1 MIKTYIYE
9 HWESDSDSV
18 MSIAITRK
26 VMSYISPLQVSYFR
40 RQMDLRRSKENIEHV
55 KVKYPLHEQV
65 KKYIGDNW
73 LNMSD
78 AIMARNL
85 SEIIG
90 AHIMRSQITVYRRRL
105 GLNRDID
112 NIKSVGKIRTYAR

>member
-1 MIKTYIYE
+1 MIPMIKTYIYE
-9 HWESDSDSV
+9 HWESESDSV

-65 KKYIGDNW
+65 KKYIGDNC
-73 LNMSD
+73 
-78 AIMARNL
+78 
-85 SEIIG
+85 
-90 AHIMRSQITVYRRRL
+90 
-105 GLNRDID
+105 
-112 NIKSVGKIRTYAR
+112 YA